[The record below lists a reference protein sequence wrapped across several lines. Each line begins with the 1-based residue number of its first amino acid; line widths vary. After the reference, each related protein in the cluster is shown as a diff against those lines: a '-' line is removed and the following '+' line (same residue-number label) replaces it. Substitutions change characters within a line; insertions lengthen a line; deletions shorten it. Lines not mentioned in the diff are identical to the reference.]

1 MAGSGLGRLR
11 KVPRADLIRV
21 RTGSRLEAPISVAR
35 AVPRRRREG
44 GISVGRSG
52 GRDRSVPPSENGG
65 MACAARRR
73 DPGHEKPTR
82 SVFYRTC
89 PVNLGLQVRS
99 ALLGPCSAQRCAG
112 CVYSF
117 APLRALPV

>member
-1 MAGSGLGRLR
+1 MVGSGLGRLR
-11 KVPRADLIRV
+11 KVRAQILIRV
-21 RTGSRLEAPISVAR
+21 RTGSRLEAPISAVR

-52 GRDRSVPPSENGG
+52 GPDRSVPPSENGG
-65 MACAARRR
+65 IACAARRR

-89 PVNLGLQVRS
+89 LGR
-99 ALLGPCSAQRCAG
+99 
-112 CVYSF
+112 
-117 APLRALPV
+117 